1 MDIVPQLI
9 VNSLIAGSIYTLLA
23 LGFNLIFSTAKFIDL
38 GYGVLIPAGAY
49 VTFFVSKVLGAP
61 LWLGIFLGIFAGGF
75 ISFLAYRLIYKPL
88 RARKATGAVM
98 LIASLGVLIFVQA
111 VIAILFTS
119 QFQTLSGLLGG
130 NPVFE
135 LVGGTFTAVQLS
147 AFVLCLTLFGGLIV
161 LCEKT
166 LFGKAIIAI
175 SDDEEVSKIVGVN
188 TNRIIGHVFFIAG
201 ALGALG
207 GILIGF
213 DTGMEPIMGLAWLLP
228 AVVAAI
234 IGGIGNLYAGVFGAF
249 LLGFIE
255 NFGIWKIAGEWKLAI
270 KFGVLIVFLI
280 WKPRGLF
287 SR

>member
-9 VNSLIAGSIYTLLA
+9 VNSLIAGSLYTVLV

-38 GYGVLIPAGAY
+38 GYGVLIPTGAY
-49 VTFFVSKVLGAP
+49 ATFFFSKVLGAP
-61 LWLGIFLGIFAGGF
+61 LWLGILADIITGGLL
-75 ISFLAYRLIYKPL
+75 SFLAYRCIYKPL
-88 RARKATGAVM
+88 RTRKASGAVM

-188 TNRIIGHVFFIAG
+188 TNRIIGQVFFIAG

-213 DTGMEPIMGLAWLLP
+213 DTGMEPIMGFAWLLP
-228 AVVAAI
+228 VVVAAI
-234 IGGIGNLYAGVFGAF
+234 IGGIGNLYAGVAGAF

-270 KFGVLIVFLI
+270 TFGVLIFFLT
-280 WKPRGLF
+280 WKPQGLF
-287 SR
+287 KR